1 LRDACGKTHID
12 RCMTIIDCGRQG
24 YIRSKYFDQAS
35 ALWNNNTDAIA
46 CLNPSPGGF
55 QYGIYVNT
63 VPLTMDIS
71 VPNKYIYS
79 LFWGF
84 QVCISFFS
92 LFVPLAVIVYI

>member
-1 LRDACGKTHID
+1 
-12 RCMTIIDCGRQG
+12 MTVIDCGRQG
-24 YIRSKYFDQAS
+24 YIRDKHSNQAS

-46 CLNPSPGGF
+46 CLNPSPNGF
-55 QYGIYVNT
+55 QFGIYAYA
-63 VPLTMDIS
+63 VPLTMETS

-92 LFVPLAVIVYI
+92 LFVPCVVIMYI